1 MLLETLSRYTVFW
14 LTVALA
20 LVFNVLWVTGTGWAL
35 FPGLIFTALALMG
48 IYDVVQDRHAILR
61 NYPVI
66 GHLRFLFEGF
76 RPEIRQ
82 YFIESDTDQ
91 LPFSRDQR
99 SLVYQRAKGV
109 EDKRPFGTTEDVYRA
124 GYTWLTHS
132 IAPVTIKNKD
142 FRVKVGGPACS
153 QPYDI
158 SVYNI
163 SAMSFGALSAN
174 AISALN
180 RGAKMGGFAHNTGEG
195 GISRFHRQGGGDL
208 VYQVASGYFGCRT
221 PEGNFDPEAFARQA
235 ADPQVKMIELKL
247 SQGAKPGLGGMLP
260 AAKISEEIAEA
271 RGIPMGVD
279 CVSPAAHNSFST
291 PMQMLD
297 FIQRLRDLAEGKP
310 VGIKLCIGHRRE
322 FMSLV
327 KAMLVTGITPDFIVI
342 DGTEGGT
349 GAAPV
354 EFVNRV
360 GMPMLEGLHFV
371 HNTLRG
377 AGLREQIKLGA
388 AGKIVSAFDIARAM
402 ALGANWCN
410 SARGFMFAL
419 GCIQAQSC
427 HTNKCPVGI
436 TTQDKGRQRA
446 LVVPD
451 KAERIARFHKN
462 TLKSL
467 GDIAGAAGLSD
478 PQDFKPYHF
487 MFRLTDSEFQDG
499 NQAFPYLPDGFLLI
513 DGDEEELREWRSR
526 WRRASAETFQPPEI
540 PLGRFR

>member
-1 MLLETLSRYTVFW
+1 MSIMSMTRYS
-14 LTVALA
+14 ALA
-20 LVFNVLWVTGTGWAL
+20 LVGVLALIFAVLWGAGFKWAL
-35 FPGLIFTALALMG
+35 VPGLISFALTLVG
-48 IYDVVQDRHAILR
+48 LRDLVQRKHAILR
-61 NYPVI
+61 NYPVV
-66 GHLRFLFEGF
+66 GHLRFIFEEI

-82 YFIESDTDQ
+82 YFIESDTEQ

-109 EDKRPFGTTEDVYRA
+109 EDKRPFGTTEDVYSA

-132 IAPVTIKNKD
+132 LAPVTIKNKD
-142 FRVKVGGPACS
+142 FRVEVGGPDCK
-153 QPYDI
+153 QPYAL
-158 SVYNI
+158 SVYNV

-174 AISALN
+174 AILALN
-180 RGAKMGGFAHNTGEG
+180 RGAKIGGFAHNTGEG

-208 VYQVASGYFGCRT
+208 VYQVASGYFGCRAAD
-221 PEGNFDPEAFARQA
+221 GSFDPDAFALQA

-260 AAKISEEIAEA
+260 AAKITEEIAEA
-271 RGIPMGVD
+271 RGIPMGQD
-279 CVSPAAHNSFST
+279 CMSPAAHSSFST
-291 PMQMLD
+291 PIEMLE
-297 FIQRLRDLAEGKP
+297 FLKQLRDLSGGKP
-310 VGIKLCIGHRRE
+310 VGFKLCIGHRRE
-322 FMSLV
+322 FMCVV
-327 KAMLVTGITPDFIVI
+327 KAMLSTGIVPDFIVI

-377 AGLREQIKLGA
+377 AGLRDRVKLGA
-388 AGKIVSAFDIARAM
+388 AGKIVSAFDIARAL
-402 ALGANWCN
+402 AFGANWCN

-436 TTQDKGRQRA
+436 ATQDKSRQKA
-446 LVVPD
+446 IDVPD

-467 GDIAGAAGLSD
+467 GDITGAAGLTD
-478 PQDFKPYHF
+478 PQNFKPYHF
-487 MFRLTDSEFQDG
+487 MFRLRDSEFQDG
-499 NQAFPYLPDGFLLI
+499 NQAFPYMPEGFLLVE
-513 DGDEEELREWRSR
+513 GEEEDLYEWRSR
-526 WRRASAETFQPPEI
+526 WRRASAETFKPSEI